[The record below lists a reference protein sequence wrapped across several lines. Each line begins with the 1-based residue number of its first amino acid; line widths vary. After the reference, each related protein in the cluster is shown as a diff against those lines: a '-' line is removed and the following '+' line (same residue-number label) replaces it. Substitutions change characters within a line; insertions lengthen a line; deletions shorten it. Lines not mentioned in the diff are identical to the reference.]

1 MGVGDSANS
10 HPMDEDIMM
19 IHGAALNSVSNDDSE
34 KIMKQRPADEL
45 YSVPI
50 LQVARSDES
59 SVDGYSL
66 GGGLYG
72 QSTVNAHVPT
82 ITLLPSLS
90 SPPPPPPPTGPSWMQ
105 PQLLSTPHQQ
115 QQERQYGN
123 DDGSEYTSDSES
135 QFVHD
140 KSVSN
145 NKTTLTTTPTLLPR
159 TLSVDSGD
167 DDDSDVL
174 SLPDHPL
181 TNNSTRVGEV
191 GATNRVSP
199 ANNDQNSALRVRS
212 VYSADFD
219 EANSSAEQPNDSTI
233 DDDDLLRQA
242 AFSPRLAGAGAKDD
256 ALGFQLMG
264 TPATALLTPS
274 PNVSRITKG
283 FDGRSDED
291 NYNDDTYDY
300 DDIVLDAAPWD
311 ESTDELELSGG
322 GNDLAAQLESLK
334 READEMLAV
343 PVAGLPRDGDQL
355 LVPPSMRDA
364 STPQQAAHRTPGSV
378 RRRGKPYTYGS
389 A

>member
-1 MGVGDSANS
+1 
-10 HPMDEDIMM
+10 
-19 IHGAALNSVSNDDSE
+19 
-34 KIMKQRPADEL
+34 
-45 YSVPI
+45 
-50 LQVARSDES
+50 
-59 SVDGYSL
+59 
-66 GGGLYG
+66 
-72 QSTVNAHVPT
+72 
-82 ITLLPSLS
+82 
-90 SPPPPPPPTGPSWMQ
+90 MQ
-105 PQLLSTPHQQ
+105 PQILSTPHQQ
-115 QQERQYGN
+115 QQEHQYGN

-300 DDIVLDAAPWD
+300 DDIILDAAPWD